1 MADGINETNQEARGE
16 GRSDG
21 GQAGFRGGRGN
32 REGGGRDGGNREPG
46 GFRIRLSD
54 NEMRAARAVQE
65 AFGLR
70 STVAALGLSIRTVA
84 QLLEE
89 GKLDELVAQQRA
101 AGGARP
107 QGDRERRGGGRPEGR
122 GEGRGES
129 RGERGGSRPN
139 PFARPSRPPAP
150 AAPAA
155 ESDAEPAVAEPA
167 EAAEPA
173 IEVVAEAGSSEA

>member
-1 MADGINETNQEARGE
+1 MADGINETNQEARGDS
-16 GRSDG
+16 RSDG

-32 REGGGRDGGNREPG
+32 REGGGREGGNREPG

-107 QGDRERRGGGRPEGR
+107 QGDRERRGGRPEGR
-122 GEGRGES
+122 GEG

-139 PFARPSRPPAP
+139 PFARPSRPAAP

-155 ESDAEPAVAEPA
+155 VSDTDASAAEPT
-167 EAAEPA
+167 EAAEVA
-173 IEVVAEAGSSEA
+173 VETAAEVVAEGGSSDA